1 MKLYT
6 TVAVL
11 LLFLVGSTLSDCWI
25 YGHCNPGPN
34 CRNDDNR
41 CWDCRDG
48 GYIHQHQYDN
58 GFADC
63 KSGNDERDEQLLIPT
78 KKFPKHGQRECKPR
92 YAECTQKN
100 SKECCSRECRCTD
113 RQSIIDG
120 MVCVQYQCD

>member
-63 KSGNDERDEQLLIPT
+63 KSGNDERDEQVLIPT
-78 KKFPKHGQRECKPR
+78 KNFRSMGKENANPDMRSVPR
-92 YAECTQKN
+92 RIQK
-100 SKECCSRECRCTD
+100 SAVLGSADVPTD
-113 RQSIIDG
+113 NLS
-120 MVCVQYQCD
+120 